1 MLRDHID
8 CVDNFNNYLIISK
21 LYIKSFVRKSLK
33 KKIQASILVIH
44 PPINTAINN
53 KNKSLNSLII

>member
-21 LYIKSFVRKSLK
+21 VDIKSIVRKSL
-33 KKIQASILVIH
+33 
-44 PPINTAINN
+44 
-53 KNKSLNSLII
+53 